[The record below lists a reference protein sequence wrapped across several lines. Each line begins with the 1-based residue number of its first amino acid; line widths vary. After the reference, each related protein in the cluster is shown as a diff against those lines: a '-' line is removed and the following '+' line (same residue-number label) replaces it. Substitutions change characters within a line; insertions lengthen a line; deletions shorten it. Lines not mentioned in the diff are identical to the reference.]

1 MRRVTRIGASLGVAA
16 VAALMLLVAAPAYAH
31 NYLVESTPAEGSTL
45 TQLPEEF
52 SVSTSDTLLDL
63 AGDGGG
69 FAIQVVD
76 TAGNYFGDGCFTIRD
91 ETLSTA
97 AALGDAG
104 EYTMLWQLVSADG
117 HTISGEIGFGWQ
129 PDADQPISEG
139 LSAPPACGGGT
150 LEPTDPG
157 DAGTATD
164 DGQTDAAQDF
174 DAGTVLLVAGA
185 IALVLITGVTI
196 FLISVR
202 RKASDPQ

>member
-1 MRRVTRIGASLGVAA
+1 MRRIIRIGAAFSAA
-16 VAALMLLVAAPAYAH
+16 TIAALVLLVAAPAYAH
-31 NYLVESTPAEGSTL
+31 NYLVESTPSEGSTL

-76 TAGNYFGDGCFTIRD
+76 TAGNYFGDGCYTIRD

-150 LEPTDPG
+150 LEETDPG
-157 DAGTATD
+157 DQGTSSGD
-164 DGQTDAAQDF
+164 SQPDAAAAV
-174 DAGTVLLVAGA
+174 DAETVLLVAGA
-185 IALVLITGVTI
+185 IALVLITGVTV